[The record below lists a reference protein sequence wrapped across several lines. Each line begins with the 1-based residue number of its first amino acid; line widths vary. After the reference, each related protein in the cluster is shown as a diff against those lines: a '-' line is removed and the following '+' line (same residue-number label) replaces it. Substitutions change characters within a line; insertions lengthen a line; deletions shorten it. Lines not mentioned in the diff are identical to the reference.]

1 MIVLPNA
8 SPQRLK
14 QNRIIDP
21 SNMDEFVTTLNDEE
35 ALELYY
41 DWETWA
47 RPNQLIP
54 PDDWWTVWMILA
66 GRGWGKTR
74 CGAEFVRYHVENKL
88 ASRIALIAEDAG
100 DARDVMIEGESGILA
115 ISHPANKPVFVP
127 SKRRVEWPNGAIA
140 TIYSDNDPETLR
152 GPQHDLAWVDEL
164 AKFRNAED
172 MWSNLMFGL
181 RLGQRPRVCITTT
194 PKPIPIVRKLM
205 EDDRTFLTTGTTH
218 ENFVNLAPTFRDEII
233 SQYEGT
239 RIGRQELYAE
249 VIDPE
254 DYGIIK
260 REWFKLWPAR
270 NAVGD
275 EMPLPEFIYV
285 LQSYDCAY
293 TEKTINDPTACS
305 VWGIFRP
312 TDDKPLCAM
321 LLDCWEDFLSYP
333 DLRPKIIDEYEAVYG
348 DPGKKVDLV
357 LIEEKASGISILQD
371 LGRAGIPCRGYNP
384 GKADKVQR
392 LHLVA
397 NIIAHGRVYVPES
410 LHAKGYPRDWADK
423 LVSQVCSFPEAPRDD
438 LTDTTSQALR
448 LLRDMSFLNI
458 DPVAPDNDYV
468 DAEYRPKRENPYAQ

>member
-1 MIVLPNA
+1 MTVSLSDYSKKP
-8 SPQRLK
+8 RRK
-14 QNRIIDP
+14 NRPVALDP
-21 SNMDEFVTTLNDEE
+21 SNWSEFVGELSDRE

-41 DWETWA
+41 DWNTFA

-54 PDDWWTVWMILA
+54 PDEWWTVWMILA

-74 CGAEFVRYHVENKL
+74 CGAEFVRYHVENGL
-88 ASRIALIAEDAG
+88 ATRIALIAEDAG

-115 ISHPANKPVFVP
+115 ISHPKCKPVFVP
-127 SKRRVEWPNGAIA
+127 SKRRIEWPNGAIA

-194 PKPIPIVRKLM
+194 PKPIPIIRRLM
-205 EDDRTFLTTGTTH
+205 DDDRTVLTTGTTH
-218 ENFVNLAPTFRDEII
+218 ENFNNLAPTFRDEII

-254 DYGIIK
+254 DYGIVK
-260 REWFKLWPAR
+260 REWFKLWDADR
-270 NAVGD
+270 
-275 EMPLPEFIYV
+275 PLPEFTYV

-293 TEKTINDPTACS
+293 TEKTQNDPTACS

-312 TDDKPLCAM
+312 NEDRPFCAM
-321 LLDCWEDFLSYP
+321 LIDCWEEFLSYP
-333 DLRPKIIDEYEAVYG
+333 DLKPKIMEEYESLYG
-348 DPGKKVDLV
+348 EPGKRVDLV
-357 LIEEKASGISILQD
+357 LVEDKASGISILQD
-371 LGRAGIPCRGYNP
+371 LQRAGIPCRAYNP

-397 NIIAHGRVYVPES
+397 NIIAHGRVYIPES
-410 LHAKGYPRDWADK
+410 TVRAGEPRDWAEP
-423 LVSQVCSFPEAPRDD
+423 LVSQICSFPEAQRDD
-438 LTDTTSQALR
+438 LTDTVSQALR
-448 LLRDMSFLNI
+448 LLRDMSFLQI
-458 DPVAPDNDYV
+458 DSIPPDNEYV
-468 DAEYRPKRENPYAQ
+468 DYEYREKRGNPYAQ

>member
-1 MIVLPNA
+1 VTVSLSDYSKKP
-8 SPQRLK
+8 RRK
-14 QNRIIDP
+14 NRPVALDP
-21 SNMDEFVTTLNDEE
+21 SNWSEFVGELSDRE

-41 DWETWA
+41 DWNTFA

-54 PDDWWTVWMILA
+54 PDEWWTVWMILA

-74 CGAEFVRYHVENKL
+74 CGAEFVRYHVENGL
-88 ASRIALIAEDAG
+88 ATRIALIAEDAG

-115 ISHPANKPVFVP
+115 ISHPKCKPVFVP
-127 SKRRVEWPNGAIA
+127 SKRRIEWPNGAIA

-194 PKPIPIVRKLM
+194 PKPIPIIRRLM
-205 EDDRTFLTTGTTH
+205 DDDRTVLTTGTTH
-218 ENFVNLAPTFRDEII
+218 ENFNNLAPTFRDEII

-254 DYGIIK
+254 DYGIVK
-260 REWFKLWPAR
+260 REWFKLWDADR
-270 NAVGD
+270 
-275 EMPLPEFIYV
+275 PLPEFTYV

-293 TEKTINDPTACS
+293 TEKTQNDPTACS

-312 TDDKPLCAM
+312 NEDRPFCAM
-321 LLDCWEDFLSYP
+321 LIDCWEEFLSYP
-333 DLRPKIIDEYEAVYG
+333 DLKPKIMEEYESLYG
-348 DPGKKVDLV
+348 EPGKRVDLV
-357 LIEEKASGISILQD
+357 LVEDKASGISILQD
-371 LGRAGIPCRGYNP
+371 LQRAGIPCRAYNP

-397 NIIAHGRVYVPES
+397 NIIAHGRVYIPES
-410 LHAKGYPRDWADK
+410 TVRAGEPRDWAEP
-423 LVSQVCSFPEAPRDD
+423 LVSQICSFPEAQRDD
-438 LTDTTSQALR
+438 LTDTVSQALR
-448 LLRDMSFLNI
+448 LLRDMSFLQI
-458 DPVAPDNDYV
+458 DSIPPDNEYV
-468 DAEYRPKRENPYAQ
+468 DYEYREKRGNPYAQ

>member
-1 MIVLPNA
+1 MIALP
-8 SPQRLK
+8 SVSSR
-14 QNRIIDP
+14 NRKKNKAAAAAALDP
-21 SNMDEFVTTLNDEE
+21 HNWNDFVSELSDLE

-41 DWETWA
+41 DWPTFA

-54 PDDWWTVWMILA
+54 PGDHWTYWLILA

-74 CGAEFVRYHVENKL
+74 CGAEFVRDHVENKL
-88 ASRIALIAEDAG
+88 AGRIALIAEDAG

-115 ISHPANKPVFVP
+115 ISHPRCKPIYSP

-164 AKFRNAED
+164 AKFRNTES

-194 PKPIPIVRKLM
+194 PKPVPIVRRLM
-205 EDDRTFLTTGTTH
+205 EDERTHLTKGTTH
-218 ENFVNLAPTFRDEII
+218 ENFNNLAPTFRDEII

-254 DYGIIK
+254 DYGIVK
-260 REWFKLWPAR
+260 RPWFKIWDA
-270 NAVGD
+270 D
-275 EMPLPEFIYV
+275 KELPEFLYV

-305 VWGIFRP
+305 VWGVFRP
-312 TDDKPLCAM
+312 NPDAKMSVM
-321 LLDCWEDFLSYP
+321 LIDCWEDHLAYP
-333 DLRPKIIDEYEAVYG
+333 DLKPRIVDEYGSIYG

-357 LIEEKASGISILQD
+357 LVEDKASGISILQD
-371 LGRAGIPCRGYNP
+371 LQRAGVPCRAYNP
-384 GKADKVQR
+384 GRADKVQR

-397 NIIAHGRVYVPES
+397 NIIAHGLVYVPES
-410 LHAKGYPRDWADK
+410 TLHRGQPRDWAEK
-423 LVSQVCSFPEAPRDD
+423 LVSQICSFPEAERDD

-448 LLRDMSFLNI
+448 LLRDMGFLQV
-458 DPVAPDNDYV
+458 DPVAPDTDYV
-468 DAEYRPKRENPYAQ
+468 DEEYRTQRENPYAQ